1 MTDASFK
8 MSQGYDVLP
17 PKSGEAYPI
26 PCQEWDFLKKKVGE
40 LSHRPWILHTIGTTL
55 LGAALSTLITI
66 VVGAIATTAHPNAEV
81 IAWSVVAVTAICGTA
96 CIYLGEQQH
105 KIQRVQ
111 ASDIV
116 TQMELVEKRFE
127 RHTA

>member
-1 MTDASFK
+1 MTDAPFK

-26 PCQEWDFLKKKVGE
+26 PCQEWDFLKTKVGE
-40 LSHRPWILHTIGTTL
+40 LSHRPWILHTVGTTL

-66 VVGAIATTAHPNAEV
+66 LVGAISTTPHQNAEIV
-81 IAWSVVAVTAICGTA
+81 AWAVVAVTTICGA
-96 CIYLGEQQH
+96 VCIFLGEQQH

-111 ASDIV
+111 AGDIV

-127 RHTA
+127 RRSA